1 MYSIIR
7 IIITIIVFI
16 FIARICKPKK
26 KRMYFLIIVSALCF
40 CTVLEFLPIE
50 NLFIDFQYPQQV
62 INYLYPSS
70 ERIADVVYDEKS
82 CMVILEKS
90 KNNYTNTYLGTDNNS
105 YKITTVFDYSTES
118 QYDDRYVNLSITH
131 ITNSSDYY
139 LCGTYYFGEDIQTIK
154 DTSDSDIKFI
164 PIGVINS
171 KQSSKVYKSY
181 LIYGT
186 INSYTK
192 NYSLEINNQTI
203 VFN

>member
-1 MYSIIR
+1 MMKNLVWLFQKKAR
-7 IIITIIVFI
+7 TIIPTHI
-16 FIARICKPKK
+16 WGQTIYEIS
-26 KRMYFLIIVSALCF
+26 L
-40 CTVLEFLPIE
+40 
-50 NLFIDFQYPQQV
+50 
-62 INYLYPSS
+62 
-70 ERIADVVYDEKS
+70 
-82 CMVILEKS
+82 
-90 KNNYTNTYLGTDNNS
+90 S
-105 YKITTVFDYSTES
+105 YGFDYSTES

>member
-1 MYSIIR
+1 MYGYFR
-7 IIITIIVFI
+7 KKQEQLYQHI
-16 FIARICKPKK
+16 FW
-26 KRMYFLIIVSALCF
+26 
-40 CTVLEFLPIE
+40 
-50 NLFIDFQYPQQV
+50 
-62 INYLYPSS
+62 
-70 ERIADVVYDEKS
+70 
-82 CMVILEKS
+82 
-90 KNNYTNTYLGTDNNS
+90 TDNNS

-131 ITNSSDYY
+131 INNSSDYY